1 MFCFLYCCD
10 KCSDPKQL
18 IVHYWGLSSDSR
30 RNLKQ
35 KPWGPVESWC
45 SYDERYSRPEPLQG
59 SKHSSI
65 ASPHNSTKV
74 EDAFKRISKCLSCKH
89 TCPAPAP
96 DRHCWANWLDT
107 MMDHRDRWFIPND
120 PSRQSPHPHQGHIT
134 KSMPANL
141 PKVRTL
147 LGWVSNSMKQ
157 EHRLLRGQN
166 HESMNILFYPLRKH
180 SLLTGFTHRARFPEK
195 HFLPCQTRQR
205 LPSLPPRFKQQ
216 LPEDPSSTDRFQ
228 LRRDREPLPSVGH
241 MSPTGKVT

>member
-1 MFCFLYCCD
+1 M
-10 KCSDPKQL
+10 S
-18 IVHYWGLSSDSR
+18 HESSC
-30 RNLKQ
+30 
-35 KPWGPVESWC
+35 C

-65 ASPHNSTKV
+65 ATPHNSTKV

-96 DRHCWANWLDT
+96 DRHCWANWLWANLIWWWIT
-107 MMDHRDRWFIPND
+107 GVGGLSLMTQ
-120 PSRQSPHPHQGHIT
+120 SRQSPHPHPVHIT

-166 HESMNILFYPLRKH
+166 HESVNIPFYPLRKH

-195 HFLPCQTRQR
+195 HFLPCQTRLR

-216 LPEDPSSTDRFQ
+216 PPEDPSSTDCFQ